1 MTFISRAARYVLRK
15 RVRTAVLFI
24 VLTIITASM
33 LSATAVSRAAQ
44 HEAGQIEKQAVGGF
58 VLASNLQGSM
68 LTPRGGG
75 MVRPADVQ
83 RISKLSGVDSYMVR
97 QNATAD
103 LVGASV
109 VKVPGGD
116 DYDAEKEQ
124 QFGNTAN
131 VIGTNDSSKLN
142 VFTSHTLG
150 MVDGRHLKTS
160 DKHMSMV
167 HEDLA
172 KTNGLKVG
180 DTLTLKANPYDADNE
195 SHSTATVKTTIVGIF
210 KGDSDRKVSSRA
222 ELTSNTVYT
231 DLDTTSTLYQYKAGK
246 EIYQDATFVLDKGVD
261 VEKTM
266 EAAKKLPV
274 DWNNYQI
281 TRNDQYTSS
290 MLNAARGVRSM
301 MLGALIGVTIS
312 AVIVLSLML
321 LLWMNDRRQEMGVL
335 VSLGIGKP
343 SLIAQYLTEMILI
356 GLPSLALGWLCARSG
371 PMAWHFGP
379 PFRERLRGEGAEQ
392 HGAGWRRS
400 RIQYV
405 GSYLGFAHGIDRHD
419 CRTVCVARPAGGDAG
434 MRRHIVHTDAA
445 QVAAKPVGAPM
456 TGMNVWNRA
465 TLAIVRKP
473 VRSGIIGLLML
484 MVFTSL
490 VAQVGVST
498 ALQKMSDDIGR
509 SMGIGFTVDTGE
521 NPASLK
527 EASRFSRIPGVGKT
541 VYERK
546 TLAGV
551 DGAHPV
557 VPEHGPRLD
566 SGLSTQVSV
575 LGTTDSSLSEEF
587 QSGLYR
593 LEQGHHISGNGRN
606 VLIHRD
612 FARENGLSVGSTLR
626 LSQEDRDSTVR
637 VAGIFSGNVQAQSPM
652 PSDASENL
660 IYAGAQVVSALTGE
674 ERVGTIRCL
683 SDNPQALSAAVA
695 QAKKIAGSKY
705 GVTDDSARLSGV
717 LQSVETVRDL
727 VRMVLLSVC
736 LADVLVLGMALV
748 FWIRSR
754 IHEIGTLLAL
764 GIGKMQIIAQFAIET
779 GLMAVVA
786 ALCSLGTGSL
796 LSGYVSS
803 LLLHDSGVAP
813 LESLQVEALPPE
825 QTLLILLLG
834 CAVIAIALAVSCA
847 AVLAKSPKSILSSM
861 R

>member
-83 RISKLSGVDSYMVR
+83 RISKLSGVGSCMVR

-150 MVDGRHLKTS
+150 MVEGRHLKAS

-210 KGDSDRKVSSRA
+210 KGDSDRKVASRA

-246 EIYQDATFVLDKGVD
+246 EIYQDATFVLDRGVD

-290 MLNAARGVRSM
+290 MLNAARSVRSM
-301 MLGALIGVTIS
+301 MRSALIGVTIS
-312 AVIVLSLML
+312 AVIALSLML

-356 GLPSLALGWLCARSG
+356 GLPSLVLGWLCARGVAQWLGTS
-371 PMAWHFGP
+371 A
-379 PFRERLRGEGAEQ
+379 LRSVNASAAKELSSMGQVGGDLESNMSVRTLDSLTVSIDTTAVL
-392 HGAGWRRS
+392 
-400 RIQYV
+400 YV
-405 GSYLGFAHGIDRHD
+405 SLGLLAVMLI
-419 CRTVCVARPAGGDAG
+419 CVA
-434 MRRHIVHTDAA
+434 ISCI
-445 QVAAKPVGAPM
+445 PM
-456 TGMNVWNRA
+456 
-465 TLAIVRKP
+465 LRK
-473 VRSGIIGLLML
+473 S
-484 MVFTSL
+484 
-490 VAQVGVST
+490 
-498 ALQKMSDDIGR
+498 
-509 SMGIGFTVDTGE
+509 
-521 NPASLK
+521 
-527 EASRFSRIPGVGKT
+527 
-541 VYERK
+541 
-546 TLAGV
+546 
-551 DGAHPV
+551 
-557 VPEHGPRLD
+557 PR
-566 SGLSTQVSV
+566 
-575 LGTTDSSLSEEF
+575 SLSE
-587 QSGLYR
+587 
-593 LEQGHHISGNGRN
+593 
-606 VLIHRD
+606 
-612 FARENGLSVGSTLR
+612 LR
-626 LSQEDRDSTVR
+626 
-637 VAGIFSGNVQAQSPM
+637 
-652 PSDASENL
+652 
-660 IYAGAQVVSALTGE
+660 
-674 ERVGTIRCL
+674 
-683 SDNPQALSAAVA
+683 
-695 QAKKIAGSKY
+695 
-705 GVTDDSARLSGV
+705 
-717 LQSVETVRDL
+717 
-727 VRMVLLSVC
+727 
-736 LADVLVLGMALV
+736 
-748 FWIRSR
+748 
-754 IHEIGTLLAL
+754 
-764 GIGKMQIIAQFAIET
+764 
-779 GLMAVVA
+779 
-786 ALCSLGTGSL
+786 
-796 LSGYVSS
+796 
-803 LLLHDSGVAP
+803 
-813 LESLQVEALPPE
+813 
-825 QTLLILLLG
+825 
-834 CAVIAIALAVSCA
+834 
-847 AVLAKSPKSILSSM
+847 
-861 R
+861 

>member
-44 HEAGQIEKQAVGGF
+44 HEPGQIEKQAVGGF

-116 DYDAEKEQ
+116 DYDAEEEQ

-150 MVDGRHLKTS
+150 MVEGRHLKAS
-160 DKHMSMV
+160 DKHMSMI

-210 KGDSDRKVSSRA
+210 KGDSDRKVASRA

-301 MLGALIGVTIS
+301 MLGALIGVTIGRDSSQSHALTVDERPTSGDGRTGVPWHRQAIPDRPISNRDDSDRS
-312 AVIVLSLML
+312 AVPGPRMVV
-321 LLWMNDRRQEMGVL
+321 R
-335 VSLGIGKP
+335 
-343 SLIAQYLTEMILI
+343 T
-356 GLPSLALGWLCARSG
+356 RSG

-392 HGAGWRRS
+392 HGAGWR
-400 RIQYV
+400 
-405 GSYLGFAHGIDRHD
+405 
-419 CRTVCVARPAGGDAG
+419 
-434 MRRHIVHTDAA
+434 
-445 QVAAKPVGAPM
+445 
-456 TGMNVWNRA
+456 
-465 TLAIVRKP
+465 
-473 VRSGIIGLLML
+473 
-484 MVFTSL
+484 
-490 VAQVGVST
+490 
-498 ALQKMSDDIGR
+498 
-509 SMGIGFTVDTGE
+509 
-521 NPASLK
+521 
-527 EASRFSRIPGVGKT
+527 
-541 VYERK
+541 
-546 TLAGV
+546 
-551 DGAHPV
+551 
-557 VPEHGPRLD
+557 
-566 SGLSTQVSV
+566 
-575 LGTTDSSLSEEF
+575 
-587 QSGLYR
+587 
-593 LEQGHHISGNGRN
+593 
-606 VLIHRD
+606 
-612 FARENGLSVGSTLR
+612 
-626 LSQEDRDSTVR
+626 
-637 VAGIFSGNVQAQSPM
+637 
-652 PSDASENL
+652 
-660 IYAGAQVVSALTGE
+660 
-674 ERVGTIRCL
+674 
-683 SDNPQALSAAVA
+683 
-695 QAKKIAGSKY
+695 
-705 GVTDDSARLSGV
+705 
-717 LQSVETVRDL
+717 
-727 VRMVLLSVC
+727 
-736 LADVLVLGMALV
+736 
-748 FWIRSR
+748 
-754 IHEIGTLLAL
+754 
-764 GIGKMQIIAQFAIET
+764 
-779 GLMAVVA
+779 
-786 ALCSLGTGSL
+786 
-796 LSGYVSS
+796 
-803 LLLHDSGVAP
+803 
-813 LESLQVEALPPE
+813 
-825 QTLLILLLG
+825 
-834 CAVIAIALAVSCA
+834 
-847 AVLAKSPKSILSSM
+847 
-861 R
+861 

>member
-33 LSATAVSRAAQ
+33 LSATAVSRA
-44 HEAGQIEKQAVGGF
+44 EKQAVGGF

-142 VFTSHTLG
+142 VFTSHTLS
-150 MVDGRHLKTS
+150 MVDGRHLKAS

-356 GLPSLALGWLCARSG
+356 GLPSLALGWLCARGVAQWLGTS
-371 PMAWHFGP
+371 A
-379 PFRERLRGEGAEQ
+379 LRSVNASAAKELSSMGQVGGDLESNMSVRTLDSLTVSIDTTAVL
-392 HGAGWRRS
+392 
-400 RIQYV
+400 YV
-405 GSYLGFAHGIDRHD
+405 SLGLLAVML
-419 CRTVCVARPAGGDAG
+419 VCVA
-434 MRRHIVHTDAA
+434 ISCI
-445 QVAAKPVGAPM
+445 PM
-456 TGMNVWNRA
+456 
-465 TLAIVRKP
+465 LRK
-473 VRSGIIGLLML
+473 S
-484 MVFTSL
+484 
-490 VAQVGVST
+490 
-498 ALQKMSDDIGR
+498 
-509 SMGIGFTVDTGE
+509 
-521 NPASLK
+521 
-527 EASRFSRIPGVGKT
+527 
-541 VYERK
+541 
-546 TLAGV
+546 
-551 DGAHPV
+551 
-557 VPEHGPRLD
+557 PR
-566 SGLSTQVSV
+566 
-575 LGTTDSSLSEEF
+575 SLSE
-587 QSGLYR
+587 
-593 LEQGHHISGNGRN
+593 
-606 VLIHRD
+606 
-612 FARENGLSVGSTLR
+612 LR
-626 LSQEDRDSTVR
+626 
-637 VAGIFSGNVQAQSPM
+637 
-652 PSDASENL
+652 
-660 IYAGAQVVSALTGE
+660 
-674 ERVGTIRCL
+674 
-683 SDNPQALSAAVA
+683 
-695 QAKKIAGSKY
+695 
-705 GVTDDSARLSGV
+705 
-717 LQSVETVRDL
+717 
-727 VRMVLLSVC
+727 
-736 LADVLVLGMALV
+736 
-748 FWIRSR
+748 
-754 IHEIGTLLAL
+754 
-764 GIGKMQIIAQFAIET
+764 
-779 GLMAVVA
+779 
-786 ALCSLGTGSL
+786 
-796 LSGYVSS
+796 
-803 LLLHDSGVAP
+803 
-813 LESLQVEALPPE
+813 
-825 QTLLILLLG
+825 
-834 CAVIAIALAVSCA
+834 
-847 AVLAKSPKSILSSM
+847 
-861 R
+861 

>member
-1 MTFISRAARYVLRK
+1 MNKTTDVPEHNATNVVSFFRSRHILPCSEVNHVFWRMTNRRIELDFIVSDEKVPASQGVLMTFISRAARYVLRK

-150 MVDGRHLKTS
+150 MVDGRHLKAS

-356 GLPSLALGWLCARSG
+356 GLPSLALGWLCARGVAQWLGTS
-371 PMAWHFGP
+371 A
-379 PFRERLRGEGAEQ
+379 LRSVNASAAKELSSMGQVGGDLESNMSVRTLDSLTVSIDTTAVL
-392 HGAGWRRS
+392 
-400 RIQYV
+400 YV
-405 GSYLGFAHGIDRHD
+405 SLGLLAVML
-419 CRTVCVARPAGGDAG
+419 VCVA
-434 MRRHIVHTDAA
+434 ISCI
-445 QVAAKPVGAPM
+445 PM
-456 TGMNVWNRA
+456 
-465 TLAIVRKP
+465 LRK
-473 VRSGIIGLLML
+473 S
-484 MVFTSL
+484 
-490 VAQVGVST
+490 
-498 ALQKMSDDIGR
+498 
-509 SMGIGFTVDTGE
+509 
-521 NPASLK
+521 
-527 EASRFSRIPGVGKT
+527 
-541 VYERK
+541 
-546 TLAGV
+546 
-551 DGAHPV
+551 
-557 VPEHGPRLD
+557 PR
-566 SGLSTQVSV
+566 
-575 LGTTDSSLSEEF
+575 SLSE
-587 QSGLYR
+587 
-593 LEQGHHISGNGRN
+593 
-606 VLIHRD
+606 
-612 FARENGLSVGSTLR
+612 LR
-626 LSQEDRDSTVR
+626 
-637 VAGIFSGNVQAQSPM
+637 
-652 PSDASENL
+652 
-660 IYAGAQVVSALTGE
+660 
-674 ERVGTIRCL
+674 
-683 SDNPQALSAAVA
+683 
-695 QAKKIAGSKY
+695 
-705 GVTDDSARLSGV
+705 
-717 LQSVETVRDL
+717 
-727 VRMVLLSVC
+727 
-736 LADVLVLGMALV
+736 
-748 FWIRSR
+748 
-754 IHEIGTLLAL
+754 
-764 GIGKMQIIAQFAIET
+764 
-779 GLMAVVA
+779 
-786 ALCSLGTGSL
+786 
-796 LSGYVSS
+796 
-803 LLLHDSGVAP
+803 
-813 LESLQVEALPPE
+813 
-825 QTLLILLLG
+825 
-834 CAVIAIALAVSCA
+834 
-847 AVLAKSPKSILSSM
+847 
-861 R
+861 

>member
-1 MTFISRAARYVLRK
+1 MNKTTDVSEHNATNVVSFFRSRHILPCFEVNHVFQRMTNRRIELDFIVSDEKVPASQGVLMTFISRAARYVLRK

-150 MVDGRHLKTS
+150 MVDGRHLKAS

-356 GLPSLALGWLCARSG
+356 GLPSLALGWLCARGVAQWLGTS
-371 PMAWHFGP
+371 A
-379 PFRERLRGEGAEQ
+379 LRSVNASAAKELSSMGQVGGDLESNMSVRTLDSLTVSIDTTAVL
-392 HGAGWRRS
+392 
-400 RIQYV
+400 YV
-405 GSYLGFAHGIDRHD
+405 SLGLLAVML
-419 CRTVCVARPAGGDAG
+419 VCVA
-434 MRRHIVHTDAA
+434 ISCI
-445 QVAAKPVGAPM
+445 PM
-456 TGMNVWNRA
+456 
-465 TLAIVRKP
+465 LRK
-473 VRSGIIGLLML
+473 S
-484 MVFTSL
+484 
-490 VAQVGVST
+490 
-498 ALQKMSDDIGR
+498 
-509 SMGIGFTVDTGE
+509 
-521 NPASLK
+521 
-527 EASRFSRIPGVGKT
+527 
-541 VYERK
+541 
-546 TLAGV
+546 
-551 DGAHPV
+551 
-557 VPEHGPRLD
+557 PR
-566 SGLSTQVSV
+566 
-575 LGTTDSSLSEEF
+575 SLSE
-587 QSGLYR
+587 
-593 LEQGHHISGNGRN
+593 
-606 VLIHRD
+606 
-612 FARENGLSVGSTLR
+612 LR
-626 LSQEDRDSTVR
+626 
-637 VAGIFSGNVQAQSPM
+637 
-652 PSDASENL
+652 
-660 IYAGAQVVSALTGE
+660 
-674 ERVGTIRCL
+674 
-683 SDNPQALSAAVA
+683 
-695 QAKKIAGSKY
+695 
-705 GVTDDSARLSGV
+705 
-717 LQSVETVRDL
+717 
-727 VRMVLLSVC
+727 
-736 LADVLVLGMALV
+736 
-748 FWIRSR
+748 
-754 IHEIGTLLAL
+754 
-764 GIGKMQIIAQFAIET
+764 
-779 GLMAVVA
+779 
-786 ALCSLGTGSL
+786 
-796 LSGYVSS
+796 
-803 LLLHDSGVAP
+803 
-813 LESLQVEALPPE
+813 
-825 QTLLILLLG
+825 
-834 CAVIAIALAVSCA
+834 
-847 AVLAKSPKSILSSM
+847 
-861 R
+861 

>member
-1 MTFISRAARYVLRK
+1 MNKTTDVPEHNATNVVSFFRSRHILPCSEVNHVFWRMTNRRIELDFIVSDEKVPASQGVLTTFISRAARYVLRK

-150 MVDGRHLKTS
+150 MVDGRHLKAS

-356 GLPSLALGWLCARSG
+356 GLPSLALGWLCARGVAQWLGTS
-371 PMAWHFGP
+371 A
-379 PFRERLRGEGAEQ
+379 LRSVNASAAKELSSMGQVGGDLESNMSVRTLDSLTVSIDTTAVL
-392 HGAGWRRS
+392 
-400 RIQYV
+400 YV
-405 GSYLGFAHGIDRHD
+405 SLGLLAVML
-419 CRTVCVARPAGGDAG
+419 VCVA
-434 MRRHIVHTDAA
+434 ISCI
-445 QVAAKPVGAPM
+445 PM
-456 TGMNVWNRA
+456 
-465 TLAIVRKP
+465 LRK
-473 VRSGIIGLLML
+473 S
-484 MVFTSL
+484 
-490 VAQVGVST
+490 
-498 ALQKMSDDIGR
+498 
-509 SMGIGFTVDTGE
+509 
-521 NPASLK
+521 
-527 EASRFSRIPGVGKT
+527 
-541 VYERK
+541 
-546 TLAGV
+546 
-551 DGAHPV
+551 
-557 VPEHGPRLD
+557 PR
-566 SGLSTQVSV
+566 
-575 LGTTDSSLSEEF
+575 SLSE
-587 QSGLYR
+587 
-593 LEQGHHISGNGRN
+593 
-606 VLIHRD
+606 
-612 FARENGLSVGSTLR
+612 LR
-626 LSQEDRDSTVR
+626 
-637 VAGIFSGNVQAQSPM
+637 
-652 PSDASENL
+652 
-660 IYAGAQVVSALTGE
+660 
-674 ERVGTIRCL
+674 
-683 SDNPQALSAAVA
+683 
-695 QAKKIAGSKY
+695 
-705 GVTDDSARLSGV
+705 
-717 LQSVETVRDL
+717 
-727 VRMVLLSVC
+727 
-736 LADVLVLGMALV
+736 
-748 FWIRSR
+748 
-754 IHEIGTLLAL
+754 
-764 GIGKMQIIAQFAIET
+764 
-779 GLMAVVA
+779 
-786 ALCSLGTGSL
+786 
-796 LSGYVSS
+796 
-803 LLLHDSGVAP
+803 
-813 LESLQVEALPPE
+813 
-825 QTLLILLLG
+825 
-834 CAVIAIALAVSCA
+834 
-847 AVLAKSPKSILSSM
+847 
-861 R
+861 

>member
-33 LSATAVSRAAQ
+33 LSATAVSQAAQ
-44 HEAGQIEKQAVGGF
+44 HEAGQIEKQAVSGF

-83 RISKLSGVDSYMVR
+83 RISKLSGVGSCMVR

-150 MVDGRHLKTS
+150 MVEGRHLKAS

-246 EIYQDATFVLDKGVD
+246 EIYQDATFVLDRGVD

-290 MLNAARGVRSM
+290 MLNAARSVRSM
-301 MLGALIGVTIS
+301 MRGALIGVTIS

-356 GLPSLALGWLCARSG
+356 GLPSLVLGWLCARGAAQWLGTS
-371 PMAWHFGP
+371 A
-379 PFRERLRGEGAEQ
+379 LRSVNASAAKELSSMGQVGGDLESNMSVRTLDSLTVSIDTTAVL
-392 HGAGWRRS
+392 
-400 RIQYV
+400 YV
-405 GSYLGFAHGIDRHD
+405 SLGLLAVML
-419 CRTVCVARPAGGDAG
+419 VCVAISRIP
-434 MRRHIVHTDAA
+434 MLRKSPR
-445 QVAAKPVGAPM
+445 APM
-456 TGMNVWNRA
+456 TGMNVWKRA

-490 VAQVGVST
+490 VAQVGAST
-498 ALQKMSDDIGR
+498 ALQKMSDDIGG
-509 SMGIGFTVDTGE
+509 SLGIGFTVDTGE
-521 NPASLK
+521 NPVSPK

-546 TLAGV
+546 TLAQV

-612 FARENGLSVGSTLR
+612 FARENGLSVGSTFR
-626 LSQEDRDSTVR
+626 LSQEGRDSTVR

-660 IYAGAQVVSALTGE
+660 IYSGAQVVSALTGE

-683 SDNPQALSAAVA
+683 SDNPRDLSAAMA
-695 QAKKIAGSKY
+695 QAKKIAGSEY
-705 GVTDDSARLSGV
+705 GVTDDSAQLSGV

-779 GLMAVVA
+779 GLMTVVT

>member
-33 LSATAVSRAAQ
+33 LSATAVSQAAQ

-83 RISKLSGVDSYMVR
+83 RISKLSGVGSCMVR

-150 MVDGRHLKTS
+150 MVEGRHLKAS

-231 DLDTTSTLYQYKAGK
+231 DL
-246 EIYQDATFVLDKGVD
+246 
-261 VEKTM
+261 

-290 MLNAARGVRSM
+290 MLNAARSVRSM
-301 MLGALIGVTIS
+301 MRGALIGVTIS

-356 GLPSLALGWLCARSG
+356 GLPSLVLGWLCARGAAQWLGTS
-371 PMAWHFGP
+371 A
-379 PFRERLRGEGAEQ
+379 LRSVNASAAKELSSMGQVGGDLESNMSVRTLDSLTVSIDTTAVL
-392 HGAGWRRS
+392 
-400 RIQYV
+400 YV
-405 GSYLGFAHGIDRHD
+405 SLGLLAVML
-419 CRTVCVARPAGGDAG
+419 VCVA
-434 MRRHIVHTDAA
+434 ISCI
-445 QVAAKPVGAPM
+445 PM
-456 TGMNVWNRA
+456 
-465 TLAIVRKP
+465 LRK
-473 VRSGIIGLLML
+473 S
-484 MVFTSL
+484 
-490 VAQVGVST
+490 
-498 ALQKMSDDIGR
+498 
-509 SMGIGFTVDTGE
+509 
-521 NPASLK
+521 
-527 EASRFSRIPGVGKT
+527 
-541 VYERK
+541 
-546 TLAGV
+546 
-551 DGAHPV
+551 
-557 VPEHGPRLD
+557 PR
-566 SGLSTQVSV
+566 
-575 LGTTDSSLSEEF
+575 SLSE
-587 QSGLYR
+587 
-593 LEQGHHISGNGRN
+593 
-606 VLIHRD
+606 
-612 FARENGLSVGSTLR
+612 LR
-626 LSQEDRDSTVR
+626 
-637 VAGIFSGNVQAQSPM
+637 
-652 PSDASENL
+652 
-660 IYAGAQVVSALTGE
+660 
-674 ERVGTIRCL
+674 
-683 SDNPQALSAAVA
+683 
-695 QAKKIAGSKY
+695 
-705 GVTDDSARLSGV
+705 
-717 LQSVETVRDL
+717 
-727 VRMVLLSVC
+727 
-736 LADVLVLGMALV
+736 
-748 FWIRSR
+748 
-754 IHEIGTLLAL
+754 
-764 GIGKMQIIAQFAIET
+764 
-779 GLMAVVA
+779 
-786 ALCSLGTGSL
+786 
-796 LSGYVSS
+796 
-803 LLLHDSGVAP
+803 
-813 LESLQVEALPPE
+813 
-825 QTLLILLLG
+825 
-834 CAVIAIALAVSCA
+834 
-847 AVLAKSPKSILSSM
+847 
-861 R
+861 